1 MTTSKG
7 ISIGDNKWI
16 KWGNF
21 NPSNNSEIIEIDELL
36 KPTYDFWTGL
46 ETQCVAECCGIDAFS
61 FWEDDI
67 KEAISGIDKTQL
79 IIDLKNVKA
88 QLIKTNMKIVSSYKL
103 NNLMD
108 KGVFIQLIDLIVETI
123 ERIMEEEKIIK
134 GI

>member
-1 MTTSKG
+1 MKTKEWIMTTSKG

-67 KEAISGIDKTQL
+67 KKAISYKDK
-79 IIDLKNVKA
+79 V
-88 QLIKTNMKIVSSYKL
+88 QLIKVFNNVKTEIINSTKTIVSSSRL
-103 NNLMD
+103 NCSMD
-108 KGVFIQLIDLIVETI
+108 IEVFIQLIDHILTTL
-123 ERIMEEEKIIK
+123 KK
-134 GI
+134 